1 MMANSNRLHYYW
13 LPSAQN
19 IAFAFTPNY
28 AAAKIIAKANKSTN
42 KTAKKLHSWI
52 LCVCASP
59 SLAAADRLPLS
70 RLIGRV
76 KYDGVV
82 KRRFVVTWM
91 SRAHFTKIQTNEL
104 NEKKNKSPPF
114 DLAWFGAPHAN
125 CSFCIVDL
133 YRLFMALFTFGHQ
146 VVNTFLQ
153 IPRLVHTAR
162 FLMNVWQRDRK
173 NNKKEQ
179 KQRIVTK
186 MALATGCRAY
196 WCELVRS
203 GKMYFRLFC
212 CCLCTL
218 RWLVCVTNDVL
229 IHTPNRA
236 RWHMR
241 DDNDS
246 DKSESGPTEK
256 RGRAHTPWFMQMIA
270 AAGSLYCARFEK
282 QTDVASNRIF
292 VPIHLSLSLT
302 AANWFGPNFVQMPKM
317 CTFRVVTKKSGI
329 FQEWLSDRGQL
340 KRHMQKNCFD
350 KMHKLP
356 FTSSQHISPFFVR
369 TKPAD
374 RGSGPNGER

>member
-1 MMANSNRLHYYW
+1 M
-13 LPSAQN
+13 
-19 IAFAFTPNY
+19 FDKETG
-28 AAAKIIAKANKSTN
+28 
-42 KTAKKLHSWI
+42 KT
-52 LCVCASP
+52 
-59 SLAAADRLPLS
+59 
-70 RLIGRV
+70 
-76 KYDGVV
+76 
-82 KRRFVVTWM
+82 T
-91 SRAHFTKIQTNEL
+91 
-104 NEKKNKSPPF
+104 KKNRNKELWRRWHWRPAAGPIGVSSC
-114 DLAWFGAPHAN
+114 DQGK
-125 CSFCIVDL
+125 CIHNEN
-133 YRLFMALFTFGHQ
+133 RRTEFALRRQNDAF
-146 VVNTFLQ
+146 
-153 IPRLVHTAR
+153 
-162 FLMNVWQRDRK
+162 
-173 NNKKEQ
+173 
-179 KQRIVTK
+179 
-186 MALATGCRAY
+186 
-196 WCELVRS
+196 
-203 GKMYFRLFC
+203 FRLFC

-246 DKSESGPTEK
+246 DKSESGPTKK